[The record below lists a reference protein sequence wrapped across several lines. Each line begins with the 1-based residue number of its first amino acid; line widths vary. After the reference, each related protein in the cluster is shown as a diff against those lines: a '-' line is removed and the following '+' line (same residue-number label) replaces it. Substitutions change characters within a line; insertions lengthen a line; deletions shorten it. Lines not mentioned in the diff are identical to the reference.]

1 MLVFQTSLMGV
12 EPFSYVK
19 ISFVPK
25 NYIAAGH
32 VSEKGSIFAPCSFF
46 SHERF
51 HFLKELLF
59 AKKQRDTS
67 L

>member
-32 VSEKGSIFAPCSFF
+32 VSEKGSIFAPCSSFF
-46 SHERF
+46 HMKDF
-51 HFLKELLF
+51 IF
-59 AKKQRDTS
+59 
-67 L
+67 